1 MNGTH
6 IHMAD
11 ATRTVGGSRAWQN
24 WSGSASDTA
33 PQRAPASVDELAAL
47 VRQAAADGTRVRVAG
62 SGHSFSPIARSDG
75 VRVSLAALPR
85 TFEVRGTSVTVSAG
99 TTLRELN

>member
-11 ATRTVGGSRAWQN
+11 ATRTVTGSHAWRN
-24 WSGSASDTA
+24 WSHSAGDSA
-33 PQRAPASVDELAAL
+33 PRLTPASVSELAAL
-47 VRQAAADGTRVRVAG
+47 VRQAAADGTRVRIAG
-62 SGHSFSPIARSDG
+62 SGHSFSPIAQSDG
-75 VRVSLAALPR
+75 VRISLAALPH

-99 TTLRELN
+99 I